1 MEKKKITVSNATILG
16 VAGVKKKAK
25 ATPYSNLQKAKKGLC
40 KGTKTVEQVQKAAE
54 IYIKSAVS
62 KGKTEKQAL
71 ETAKRVTMA
80 GCRTSNPKKGIKTAI
95 SSSKSRRK

>member
-54 IYIKSAVS
+54 NYIKSAVS

-80 GCRTSNPKKGIKTAI
+80 GCHTSPKKGIKTAI